1 MTFTLSKIFWLAAQP
16 LSAAFLAIFL
26 SLFCGWLG
34 WRRMR
39 SFLALMAALILFLT
53 LYTTS
58 GAWLLQ
64 KLEDRIA
71 RPETLPSNLSCIL
84 ILGGGFETEVT
95 TSRGGFELNQGGD
108 RFVEGLRLA
117 RLHPGARILVSGG
130 DGSLGG
136 TYEGDARTAVR
147 FFEAFGISANRL
159 VQEATSRN
167 THENAV
173 NTRVV
178 LEKEGLG
185 DCVLI
190 TSAFHMPRSIGLF
203 RKNGMSVIPWP
214 VDYHT
219 PANVRIGFD
228 FTQPSLNTQL
238 MTTAV
243 REWIGLL
250 AYYLAGRT
258 HALVPE

>member
-1 MTFTLSKIFWLAAQP
+1 MSFILSKVFWLAAQP
-16 LSAAFLAIFL
+16 LSAAFFAILL
-26 SLFCGWLG
+26 SLFSGWIG

-39 SFLALMAALILFLT
+39 SFLALLATLILFLT

-71 RPETLPSNLSCIL
+71 RPEALPSSLSCIL

-108 RFVEGLRLA
+108 RFTEGLRLA
-117 RLHPGARILVSGG
+117 RLNPNARILVSGG

-136 TYEGDARTAVR
+136 TYEGDADAAVR
-147 FFEAFGISANRL
+147 FFEAFGISRGRI

-173 NTRVV
+173 NTRGI
-178 LEKEGLG
+178 LEKEGL
-185 DCVLI
+185 DNCVLI

-214 VDYHT
+214 VDYRT
-219 PANVRIGFD
+219 PVNVQFGLD
-228 FTQPSLNTQL
+228 FTQPSRNTQL

-250 AYYLAGRT
+250 AYYLTGRT
-258 HALVPE
+258 HALVPG